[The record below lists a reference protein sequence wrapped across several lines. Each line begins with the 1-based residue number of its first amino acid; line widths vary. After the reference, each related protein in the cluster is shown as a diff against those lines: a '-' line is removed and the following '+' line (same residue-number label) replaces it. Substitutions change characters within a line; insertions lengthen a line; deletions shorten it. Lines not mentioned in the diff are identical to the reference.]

1 MEGPVFW
8 IAFNVAV
15 VALLALDLGVL
26 NRRPKVMTFRE
37 ALAWC
42 AFWIGLATG
51 FAVLVYFWR
60 GPQKALEFTAGYL
73 IEESLSVD
81 NLFVFLMLFKYFRVE
96 PKYQRKVLSWGII
109 GALITRGLFILVGV
123 GLIRMFHWVLYLF
136 GAFVVYTAYKMLRG
150 EQEQIDPERNWAL
163 RIARRFVPITP
174 EYDGDRF
181 FVTRAGRRFA
191 TMLFVTVLVVESTD
205 ILFAADSIPAV
216 LAISND
222 PFIVYTS
229 NVFAILG
236 LRSIYFALSGMM
248 EAFHLLHYGLAGILA
263 FIGVK
268 MIISGFVVI
277 PTHIALAVVG
287 TILAASVAASLIWKE
302 KKTPATKT
310 RSHEDISE

>member
-1 MEGPVFW
+1 MEGPLFW
-8 IAFNVAV
+8 IAFNLGVL
-15 VALLALDLGVL
+15 ALLALDLGVL
-26 NRRPKVMTFRE
+26 HRHARVIKFRE

-42 AFWIGLATG
+42 GFWIALAAG

-81 NLFVFLMLFKYFRVE
+81 NLFVFLMLFNYFWVE
-96 PKYQRKVLSWGII
+96 PRYQRKVLTWGII
-109 GALITRGLFILVGV
+109 GALVTRAVFILVGV
-123 GLIRMFHWVLYLF
+123 GLIRMFHWIIYLF
-136 GAFVVYTAYKMLRG
+136 GVFVIYTAYKLLRG
-150 EQEQIDPERNWAL
+150 EQEQIDPERNWLL
-163 RIARRFVPITP
+163 RIARRWIPITP
-174 EYDGDRF
+174 EYEGGRF
-181 FVTRAGRRFA
+181 FVTRGGRRFA

-216 LAISND
+216 LAISHD

-236 LRSIYFALSGMM
+236 LRSIYFALAGMM
-248 EAFHLLHYGLAGILA
+248 EAFHLLHYGLAFILA

-268 MIISGFVVI
+268 MLISGWVQI
-277 PTHIALAVVG
+277 PTVIALAVVG

-302 KKTPATKT
+302 KKETPTMET
-310 RSHEDISE
+310 

>member
-1 MEGPVFW
+1 MEGVLFW
-8 IAFNVAV
+8 IVFNVAV
-15 VALLALDLGVL
+15 LALLAFDLGL
-26 NRRPKVMTFRE
+26 FQRRPHVIKFRE

-42 AFWIGLATG
+42 AFWIGLAAG

-60 GPQKALEFTAGYL
+60 GPHKALEFTAGYL

-81 NLFVFLMLFKYFRVE
+81 NLFVFLMLFNYFRVKPE
-96 PKYQRKVLSWGII
+96 YQRKVLGWGIV

-123 GLIRMFHWVLYLF
+123 GLIRMFHWVIYIF
-136 GAFVVYTAYKMLRG
+136 GAFVVYTAYKLLRG

-163 RIARRFVPITP
+163 RVARRWIPITP
-174 EYDGDRF
+174 EYEADRF

-191 TMLFVTVLVVESTD
+191 TLLFVTVIVVESTD

-236 LRSIYFALSGMM
+236 LRSIYFALAGTM
-248 EAFHLLHYGLAGILA
+248 EAFHLLHYGLACILA

-268 MIISGFVVI
+268 MIISGWVEI
-277 PTHIALAVVG
+277 PTYIALAVVG
-287 TILAASVAASLIWKE
+287 TILALSVAASLIWKE
-302 KKTPATKT
+302 TPTT
-310 RSHEDISE
+310 ETQSHREE